1 MEKEK
6 KYAHDYRGDALID
19 GIRDGEEGRRLLSE
33 GLAQYGR
40 KDEREAYARGFLEG
54 TKKELNEVLELMGVK
69 NSLKNEHRHGF
80 GVYFSQKNE
89 HVTKTIADHYGLRH
103 QCRKL
108 REELAELSEAL
119 EIHEEKPT
127 ASSKEAV
134 LSEIADVVFLIRQI
148 VYKGAI
154 DPEAIEEM
162 IAYKARRQ
170 LKRIAKEKQESE
182 GKA

>member
-1 MEKEK
+1 MLTIIEVTHSSTESGTERKAGDFFPKVSRSMVEKTRERRMQEASLK
-6 KYAHDYRGDALID
+6 VHVIGID
-19 GIRDGEEGRRLLSE
+19 E
-33 GLAQYGR
+33 
-40 KDEREAYARGFLEG
+40 F
-54 TKKELNEVLELMGVK
+54 LELMSVK
-69 NSLKNEHRHGF
+69 NSEKTEHRHGF

-89 HVTKTIADHYGLRH
+89 HTKTIADHYGLRH

-182 GKA
+182 SNRS

>member
-1 MEKEK
+1 MEIIMTVLPTEQGSAMLRKAVFWQKVLQDMAEK
-6 KYAHDYRGDALID
+6 P
-19 GIRDGEEGRRLLSE
+19 S
-33 GLAQYGR
+33 R
-40 KDEREAYARGFLEG
+40 KSTHGAFYVELKKDLDEL
-54 TKKELNEVLELMGVK
+54 TNVK
-69 NSLKNEHRHGF
+69 NFEKNEHKHGF

-89 HVTKTIADHYGLRH
+89 HTAKTIADHYGLRH

-170 LKRIAKEKQESE
+170 LKRIAKEKQEQKSE

>member
-1 MEKEK
+1 MEIVMTVLPTEK
-6 KYAHDYRGDALID
+6 
-19 GIRDGEEGRRLLSE
+19 
-33 GLAQYGR
+33 GLAMLR
-40 KDEREAYARGFLEG
+40 KVVFWQKVYQDLAEKPSKKSTHGDFYAELR
-54 TKKELNEVLELMGVK
+54 KELDELMGVK
-69 NSLKNEHRHGF
+69 NSEKTEHRHGF

-89 HVTKTIADHYGLRH
+89 HTKAIADHYGLRH

-170 LKRIAKEKQESE
+170 LKRIAKEKQEQKSE

>member
-1 MEKEK
+1 MLTIIEVTHSSTESGTERKAGDFFPKVSRSMVEKMRE
-6 KYAHDYRGDALID
+6 
-19 GIRDGEEGRRLLSE
+19 RLM
-33 GLAQYGR
+33 Q
-40 KDEREAYARGFLEG
+40 EASLKVQ
-54 TKKELNEVLELMGVK
+54 KKELNEVLELMGVK